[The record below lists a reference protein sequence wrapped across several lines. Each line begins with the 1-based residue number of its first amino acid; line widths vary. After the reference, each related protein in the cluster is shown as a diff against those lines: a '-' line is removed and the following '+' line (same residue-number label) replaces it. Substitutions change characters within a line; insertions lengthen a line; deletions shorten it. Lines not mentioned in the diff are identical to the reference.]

1 MPRVLSI
8 MRTTVTPPERKKYME
23 RSRQKREHYTRA
35 KCRFWI
41 FEEAGLPGAFL
52 EFYEADTKEALTAAH
67 ASAPESVV
75 DPGRIYKEV
84 EF

>member
-1 MPRVLSI
+1 MPRVLSM
-8 MRTTVTPPERKKYME
+8 MRTTVTPTERKKYME
-23 RSRQKREHYTRA
+23 RSKQKRDHYGRA
-35 KCRFWI
+35 KCRFWV

-52 EFYEADTKEALTAAH
+52 EFFEADSAEALAAAH

-75 DPGRIYKEV
+75 DPGRVYREV